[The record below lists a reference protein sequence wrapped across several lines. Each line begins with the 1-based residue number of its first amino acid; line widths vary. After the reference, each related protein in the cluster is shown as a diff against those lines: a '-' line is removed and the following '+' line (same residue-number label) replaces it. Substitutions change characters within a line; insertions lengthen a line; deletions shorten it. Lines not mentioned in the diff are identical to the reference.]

1 MRLKGNEKERYE
13 PQRCREPAAK
23 GLFALCVLHGHDL
36 HPGAVK
42 LQSTDEQHLHEDTE
56 SPSPGNPAVLNRDR
70 GLSAGRVSRPV
81 AFRPTL
87 TDGLAFS
94 GNPRASCKT
103 APIRGSIPRHKRK
116 FNMLQPKK
124 RVHAE
129 VSKGEKDACKRLLQ
143 FKRKNI
149 NRIGFVNSKIKYWGG
164 REVLL
169 NEEDA
174 RQR

>member
-1 MRLKGNEKERYE
+1 
-13 PQRCREPAAK
+13 
-23 GLFALCVLHGHDL
+23 
-36 HPGAVK
+36 
-42 LQSTDEQHLHEDTE
+42 
-56 SPSPGNPAVLNRDR
+56 
-70 GLSAGRVSRPV
+70 
-81 AFRPTL
+81 
-87 TDGLAFS
+87 
-94 GNPRASCKT
+94 
-103 APIRGSIPRHKRK
+103 
-116 FNMLQPKK
+116 MLQPKK